1 MEFINNEIFQY
12 ITACVTCKVGIADY
26 DSCTCID
33 FNDSEDV
40 KDIIDELED
49 IKISINGTTNQ
60 NITDVI
66 ADIQKEI
73 DDLLQYI
80 KDNKDNLDN
89 KYISI
94 RILIIKK
101 MISDLNFLV
110 QEFIS
115 SLKPNLDCPNKCS
128 YNYTLN
134 PKTCSCLCGFL
145 DCNILAGEYENYNYC
160 QCMRY
165 DDYIIL
171 YNVRNNL
178 SALIAQLHADGADP
192 IKVTGF
198 LVRTFPMYYNSSSIM
213 NSIRFSSLNANYTKW
228 SIEIRELEKQKK
240 ELFSEYNAWSLIAEG
255 NCPNVCKTNEIQI
268 KNCTCYSSSTVRSYH
283 AQLYTLSYFQIN
295 ILRYTGRGDKT
306 ELKQFQ
312 DRALSVRFN
321 FEEAFIFLSRYS
333 DNIGECK
340 FKVEIALNKS
350 MQLRS
355 DYNAWYLLQYPPSTA
370 TPTPCYVCGPSQI
383 EKNCYSCIT
392 IIDWDKLANVEKGLP
407 GLLIE
412 INNLN
417 NSTNQN
423 MLKTNW

>member
-1 MEFINNEIFQY
+1 MELINNEIFQY

-134 PKTCSCLCGFL
+134 PKTCSCSCSLS
-145 DCNILAGEYENYNYC
+145 CNISAGEYENYNYC

-178 SALIAQLHADGADP
+178 SALINQLHADGADP
-192 IKVTGF
+192 VNATEF
-198 LVRTFPMYYNSSSIM
+198 LVRAYAMRDDNSYNILSSV
-213 NSIRFSSLNANYTKW
+213 RYSSLDSNFTRY
-228 SIEIRELEKQKK
+228 SIDIRALEQQYMK
-240 ELFSEYNAWSLIAEG
+240 LLSEYNAWSLIVEG
-255 NCPNVCKTNEIQI
+255 NCPNACKINEIQI
-268 KNCTCYSSSTVRSYH
+268 KNCTCYSSSTIRLYYN
-283 AQLYTLSYFQIN
+283 QLSSLSYLQIR
-295 ILRYTGRGDKT
+295 ILRYTRKGDKT

-312 DRALSVRFN
+312 DRALSVRFS
-321 FEEAFIFLSRYS
+321 FEEAFIHLSQS
-333 DNIGECK
+333 TENIADSQLI
-340 FKVEIALNKS
+340 VEKAQNLTI
-350 MQLRS
+350 QLRI
-355 DYNAWYLLQYPPSTA
+355 DFDAWELLNNPT
-370 TPTPCYVCGPSQI
+370 TPCYVCGPSQI